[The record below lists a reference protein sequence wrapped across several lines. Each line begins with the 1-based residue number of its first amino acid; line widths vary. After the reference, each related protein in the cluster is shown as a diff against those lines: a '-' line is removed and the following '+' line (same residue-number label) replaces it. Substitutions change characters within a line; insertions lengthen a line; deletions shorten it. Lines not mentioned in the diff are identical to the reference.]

1 MKQKI
6 NLLIGFSS
14 VVLLALIAMQY
25 YLVKTS
31 YDYKVAQFHT
41 EVKEKI
47 AKITND
53 FTDIDSTIFNS
64 KDIYYNRLLS
74 NYIQNN
80 NCKSDIKNKLISNK
94 KRQ

>member
-6 NLLIGFSS
+6 NLLIGFSAL
-14 VVLLALIAMQY
+14 VLIALITMQY
-25 YLVKTS
+25 YLVKTT

-53 FTDIDSTIFNS
+53 FTDIDSTVMNS
-64 KDIYYNRLLS
+64 KDIYYMF
-74 NYIQNN
+74 
-80 NCKSDIKNKLISNK
+80 
-94 KRQ
+94 

>member
-14 VVLLALIAMQY
+14 LVLVALIAMQY

-31 YDYKVAQFHT
+31 YEYKVEQFHA

-53 FTDIDSTIFNS
+53 FTDIDSTVMSS

-74 NYIQNN
+74 NYI
-80 NCKSDIKNKLISNK
+80 KDKNFKISLK
-94 KRQ
+94 VSY